1 MRGQLLIA
9 GRVDLGERYLAR
21 MIAPG
26 RFGADPIVRVLAVI
40 RYPRQHALYWPDVA
54 IEIPP
59 IEAGCICR
67 LHILSERANI
77 PRICANNARVRGKK
91 RRLRLYAGSLERAR
105 REAAKRARTAGEM
118 EILARHG
125 AGEVRRA
132 RQVRRYNRW
141 EAEKERCAK

>member
-9 GRVDLGERYLAR
+9 GRDDLGERYLAR

-40 RYPRQHALYWPDVA
+40 RYPRQHALYWPEVA

-67 LHILSERANI
+67 LHILANYSRERAKSA
-77 PRICANNARVRGKK
+77 PVRGKG

>member
-1 MRGQLLIA
+1 MQGQLLIA

-67 LHILSERANI
+67 LHILENFPRKRAKSA
-77 PRICANNARVRGKK
+77 PVRGKG

-118 EILARHG
+118 EILARHE
-125 AGEVRRA
+125 AGEYRRA

>member
-1 MRGQLLIA
+1 MQGQLLIA

-40 RYPRQHALYWPDVA
+40 RYPRQHALYWPEVA

-67 LHILSERANI
+67 LHILENYSRERAKSA
-77 PRICANNARVRGKK
+77 PVRGKG

-118 EILARHG
+118 EILARHR

>member
-1 MRGQLLIA
+1 MQGQLLIA
-9 GRVDLGERYLAR
+9 GRVDLGEKYLAR

-26 RFGADPIVRVLAVI
+26 RHGADPIVRVLAVI

-67 LHILSERANI
+67 LHFLAHYARERTK
-77 PRICANNARVRGKK
+77 NARVRGKM
-91 RRLRLYAGSLERAR
+91 RRMRLYAGSLERAR
-105 REAAKRARTAGEM
+105 REAAKKARTAGER

-125 AGEVRRA
+125 AGEYRRA